1 MLKHL
6 FSSHIALGF
15 AQAGIAAALALV
27 ILFLARRRQIH
38 LESEIVIALVRGI
51 TQISAVGF
59 VLLLLLKGPQWTAV
73 IMLSIMMVAAAFI
86 SSRRVKAIPGAY
98 EVSLYGI
105 VTGAG
110 IVITLMT
117 LAGVIDWA
125 ITSLIPVG
133 SMLIANSMN
142 SNSLALERFRSE
154 VTGNVG
160 QIEAALSLGA
170 SASNTV
176 NPYVQNAFRAS
187 LIPGARQSQVPRDCL
202 DSGPDGRHAALR
214 FSSDLRCDLSIRSD
228 RDDLLGVVH
237 HLFGEYDIGAQTRI
251 LNERPTRV
259 APGDRNPV
267 SIEIVPRNEQP

>member
-1 MLKHL
+1 MLKH
-6 FSSHIALGF
+6 FFTSHIALGF
-15 AQAGIAAALALV
+15 AQAGIAAAMALV

-38 LESEIVIALVRGI
+38 LESEIVISLVRGI
-51 TQISAVGF
+51 AQISAMGF
-59 VLLLLLKGPQWTAV
+59 ILVLLLKGPQWTSV
-73 IMLSIMMVAAAFI
+73 IMLSIMMLAAASI
-86 SSRRVKAIPGAY
+86 SSRRVRAIPGAY
-98 EVSLYGI
+98 EISLYGI

-117 LAGVIDWA
+117 IAGVIDWA

-170 SASNTV
+170 SANNTV

-187 LIPGARQSQVPRDCL
+187 LIPALDNLKSLGIVWIPGLMAGMLLSGSPPIYAAIYQFVVISMIFSASAITCL
-202 DSGPDGRHAALR
+202 VSTTLVRKRSFSPQEQLVLRPVTVAGRSR
-214 FSSDLRCDLSIRSD
+214 
-228 RDDLLGVVH
+228 
-237 HLFGEYDIGAQTRI
+237 
-251 LNERPTRV
+251 
-259 APGDRNPV
+259 
-267 SIEIVPRNEQP
+267 

>member
-1 MLKHL
+1 MLKHV
-6 FSSHIALGF
+6 FTSHIALGF

-38 LESEIVIALVRGI
+38 LESEIAIALVRGI
-51 TQISAVGF
+51 TQISAMGF
-59 VLLLLLKGPQWTAV
+59 ILVLLLKGPQWTAV
-73 IMLSIMMVAAAFI
+73 IMLSIMMVAAAHI

-105 VTGAG
+105 VAGAG

-117 LAGVIDWA
+117 LVGVIDWA

-142 SNSLALERFRSE
+142 SNSLTLERFRSE

-187 LIPGARQSQVPRDCL
+187 LIPALDNLKSLGIVWIPGLMAGMLLSGSPPIYVAIYQFVVIAMIFSASAITCLVSTTLVRKRAFSPNDQLVLRPATATTRPR
-202 DSGPDGRHAALR
+202 
-214 FSSDLRCDLSIRSD
+214 
-228 RDDLLGVVH
+228 
-237 HLFGEYDIGAQTRI
+237 
-251 LNERPTRV
+251 
-259 APGDRNPV
+259 
-267 SIEIVPRNEQP
+267 

>member
-1 MLKHL
+1 MLKH
-6 FSSHIALGF
+6 FFTSHIALGF
-15 AQAGIAAALALV
+15 AQAGIAAAMALV

-38 LESEIVIALVRGI
+38 LESEIVVSLVRGI
-51 TQISAVGF
+51 AQISAMGF
-59 VLLLLLKGPQWTAV
+59 ILVLLLKGPQWTSV
-73 IMLSIMMVAAAFI
+73 IMLSIMMVAAASI

-133 SMLIANSMN
+133 SMLVANSMN

-154 VTGNVG
+154 VTSNVG

-170 SASNTV
+170 SANNTV

-187 LIPGARQSQVPRDCL
+187 LIPALDNLKSLGIVWIPGLMAGMLLSGSPPIYAAIYQFVVISMIFSASAITCL
-202 DSGPDGRHAALR
+202 VSTTLVRKRSFSPQEQLLLRPVTVAGRSR
-214 FSSDLRCDLSIRSD
+214 
-228 RDDLLGVVH
+228 
-237 HLFGEYDIGAQTRI
+237 
-251 LNERPTRV
+251 
-259 APGDRNPV
+259 
-267 SIEIVPRNEQP
+267 

>member
-1 MLKHL
+1 MLKHV

-15 AQAGIAAALALV
+15 AQAGIAAAMAIV

-38 LESEIVIALVRGI
+38 LESEILIALVRGL
-51 TQISAVGF
+51 TQISAMGF
-59 VLLLLLKGPQWTAV
+59 ILVMLLKGPQWTSV
-73 IMLSIMMVAAAFI
+73 IMLSIMMVAAASI
-86 SSRRVKAIPGAY
+86 SSRRVKTIPGAY

-105 VTGAG
+105 VAGAG

-142 SNSLALERFRSE
+142 SNSLALERYRSE
-154 VTGNVG
+154 VTSNVG

-187 LIPGARQSQVPRDCL
+187 LIPALDNMKSLGIVWIPGLMAGMLLSGSPPIYAAIYQFVVLAMIFSASAITCL
-202 DSGPDGRHAALR
+202 VSTTLVRKRSFSPQEQLVLRPVTVAGRSR
-214 FSSDLRCDLSIRSD
+214 
-228 RDDLLGVVH
+228 
-237 HLFGEYDIGAQTRI
+237 
-251 LNERPTRV
+251 
-259 APGDRNPV
+259 
-267 SIEIVPRNEQP
+267 

>member
-1 MLKHL
+1 MLKH
-6 FSSHIALGF
+6 FFTSHIALGF
-15 AQAGIAAALALV
+15 AQAGVTTAMALV
-27 ILFLARRRQIH
+27 VLFLARRRQIH
-38 LESEIVIALVRGI
+38 LESEIVISLVRGI
-51 TQISAVGF
+51 AQISAMGF
-59 VLLLLLKGPQWTAV
+59 ILVLLLKGPQWTSV
-73 IMLSIMMVAAAFI
+73 IMLSIMMVAAASI

-154 VTGNVG
+154 VTSNVG

-170 SASNTV
+170 SANETV

-187 LIPGARQSQVPRDCL
+187 LIPALDNLKSLGIVWIPGLMAGMLLSGSPPIYAAIYQFVVISMIFSASAITCLVSTTLVRKRSFSPQEQLVLRPVTAVAR
-202 DSGPDGRHAALR
+202 
-214 FSSDLRCDLSIRSD
+214 
-228 RDDLLGVVH
+228 
-237 HLFGEYDIGAQTRI
+237 
-251 LNERPTRV
+251 N
-259 APGDRNPV
+259 
-267 SIEIVPRNEQP
+267 